1 MPSKSSDKVEIR
13 IKVDKDLVDWLTRIS
28 KYLAPY
34 TVDDIVVNVLK
45 FYMNTWLMI
54 ENAIRHEQLH
64 QQQLLEED
72 SARQESWE
80 TVKQLFEEN
89 PTGKGLD
96 AVHRILRHRLLVKA
110 FSEWLSKQGLSSD
123 NVPEDRIDTFINEYL
138 GKRKSKNKVDITIWR
153 QVLHD
158 VLELRRSGVK
168 NVEEYI
174 AKYEASAMERKK
186 SLIAKNKGVVKAFM
200 DWLSNKGK
208 NPSEVGKEEIREF
221 LNLNK
226 DRYSKHT
233 IESYQ
238 LVLKYFLDLYKSGED
253 LSRIIGS
260 NQ

>member
-1 MPSKSSDKVEIR
+1 MPNKSSDKVEIR

-64 QQQLLEED
+64 QQQPLEED
-72 SARQESWE
+72 SARQKSLESI
-80 TVKQLFEEN
+80 KQLLEAE
-89 PTGKGLD
+89 PSDEISSDLQ
-96 AVHRILRHRLLVKA
+96 RILRYRRLVKS
-110 FSEWLSKQGLSSD
+110 FNRWLAKYGYSID
-123 NVPEDRIDTFINEYL
+123 NATDKIIDTFIKGYAT
-138 GKRKSKNKVDITIWR
+138 GKKNVKGEDIEKWQ

-158 VLELRRSGVK
+158 LVKLKKSGFP
-168 NVEEYI
+168 VEEYI
-174 AKYEASAMERKK
+174 AKYEANAMERKK
-186 SLIAKNKGVVKAFM
+186 SLIAKNKSVIKAFIK
-200 DWLSNKGK
+200 WLSDKGK
-208 NPSEVGKEEIREF
+208 NPSEVGEEEIREF

-238 LVLKYFLDLYKSGED
+238 LILKYFLDLYKSGED
-253 LSRIIGS
+253 LSHIIGS

>member
-1 MPSKSSDKVEIR
+1 MPGKSSDKVEIR

-64 QQQLLEED
+64 QRQPLEED
-72 SARQESWE
+72 SARQKSWE

-89 PTGKGLD
+89 PTSKSLD
-96 AVHRILRHRLLVKA
+96 AMHRILRHRLLVKA
-110 FSEWLSKQGLSSD
+110 FSEWLSKQGLSGD
-123 NVPEDRIDTFINEYL
+123 NVSEDRIDTFINEYL
-138 GKRKSKNKVDITIWR
+138 RKRKSKKKVDITVWK

-158 VLELRRSGVK
+158 VLELRRSGV

-174 AKYEASAMERKK
+174 ARYEAGAVERRK
-186 SLIAKNKGVVKAFM
+186 SLVTQNKGVVKAFM
-200 DWLSNKGK
+200 DWLSNKG
-208 NPSEVGKEEIREF
+208 I
-221 LNLNK
+221 NLNEANK
-226 DRYSKHT
+226 KEIKGFLTSIEHKYSKHT
-233 IESYQ
+233 IEYYY
-238 LVLKYFLDLYKSGED
+238 LILKYFLDLYKSGED
-253 LSRIIGS
+253 LSHIIGS

>member
-64 QQQLLEED
+64 QQQSLEED
-72 SARQESWE
+72 SVRQKSLESI
-80 TVKQLFEEN
+80 KQLLGAE
-89 PTGKGLD
+89 PSDKISSDLQ
-96 AVHRILRHRLLVKA
+96 RILRYRRLVKS
-110 FSEWLSKQGLSSD
+110 FNEWLARYGYSID
-123 NVPEDRIDTFINEYL
+123 NATDKIIDTFIKGYAT
-138 GKRKSKNKVDITIWR
+138 GKKNVKGEDIESWQ

-158 VLELRRSGVK
+158 LVKLKKSGFP
-168 NVEEYI
+168 VEEYI
-174 AKYEASAMERKK
+174 AKYEANAMERKK
-186 SLIAKNKGVVKAFM
+186 SLIAKNKSVVKAFIK
-200 DWLSNKGK
+200 WLSDKGK

-238 LVLKYFLDLYKSGED
+238 LILKYFLDLYKSGED
-253 LSRIIGS
+253 LSHIIGS

>member
-64 QQQLLEED
+64 QQQPLEED
-72 SARQESWE
+72 SARQKSWE
-80 TVKQLFEEN
+80 TVKQLFEAEPSDKN
-89 PTGKGLD
+89 PGD
-96 AVHRILRHRLLVKA
+96 IQRILRYRRLVKS
-110 FSEWLSKQGLSSD
+110 FSEWLAKYSYSID
-123 NVPEDRIDTFINEYL
+123 NATDEIIDTFIKVYAT
-138 GKRKSKNKVDITIWR
+138 GKKNVKSEDIEKWQ

-158 VLELRRSGVK
+158 LVKLKKSGFP
-168 NVEEYI
+168 VEEYI
-174 AKYEASAMERKK
+174 AKYEANAMKRKK
-186 SLIAKNKGVVKAFM
+186 SLIAKNKKVVKAFM
-200 DWLSNKGK
+200 DWLSNKGI
-208 NPSEVGKEEIREF
+208 NPNETSKKEIKEF
-221 LNLNK
+221 LSSIEHNYN
-226 DRYSKHT
+226 KHT
-233 IESYQ
+233 IEYYY

-253 LSRIIGS
+253 LSHIIGS